1 MAQPLVKVQ
10 QVARFWSGYALI
22 GVVALTGVACGQ
34 SPQLSA
40 QAQPAGPGEQ
50 DNGTPVVDVAIAE
63 VSDAGARVYTGT
75 TRPARQ
81 VSLRSQAEGRLL
93 SLSGDPGDTVQQG
106 QVLGRLDNVLL
117 QTAVGEAEAELAAR
131 QFEVARAEAELA
143 DIRTSIE
150 QARVELQ
157 QASNDAQRL
166 KSLADQGAIAAQE
179 AERAETT
186 LRTAEQALASAQEQ
200 VRTRQQSVSAAQQR
214 VAAQRSI
221 VQETQQRLTFA
232 NLSSPISGVV
242 LERVTEPGDLVQP
255 GETVLTLGDLA
266 EIRVVIDVTDSQLQS
281 FALGQPIDL
290 EIDAFP
296 GETFNGRITRISPVA
311 DGTSRQVP
319 VEITVANPGNRIGSG
334 LLARVRG
341 GGTGEAAVLVPES
354 ALETSENGDEQVFV
368 VTESDQG
375 TAVVEARTVQIG
387 DRADGEVAIFSGL
400 SPGEQ
405 YVVRS
410 NQPLESGQ
418 TVQLSLMS
426 DG

>member
-1 MAQPLVKVQ
+1 MTNRLGGGPRWWKTWPGIFLA
-10 QVARFWSGYALI
+10 GT
-22 GVVALTGVACGQ
+22 VALTGTACGQ
-34 SPQLSA
+34 VPQLTA
-40 QAQPAGPGEQ
+40 QAQPAERERSSADSP
-50 DNGTPVVDVAIAE
+50 PVVDVALAE
-63 VSDAGARVYTGT
+63 ISDAGARVYTGT

-93 SLSGDPGDTVQQG
+93 SLTGDPGDTVQQG

-131 QFEVARAEAELA
+131 QFEVARTESELA

-186 LRTAEQALASAQEQ
+186 LRTAEQALASTQEQ
-200 VRTRQQSVSAAQQR
+200 VRTRQQAVSAAEQR
-214 VAAQRSI
+214 VIAQRSI

-232 NLSSPISGVV
+232 NLSAPISGVV
-242 LERVTEPGDLVQP
+242 LERVTEPGELIQP
-255 GETVLTLGDLA
+255 GEAVLTLGDLS
-266 EIRVVIDVTDSQLQS
+266 EIRVVIEVTDSNLQS

-290 EIDAFP
+290 EIDAFQ

-311 DGTSRQVP
+311 DGSRQVP
-319 VEITVANPGNRIGSG
+319 IEVTIPNPGNRIGSG

-341 GGTGEAAVLVPES
+341 GGTTAAAVLVPDS

-368 VTESDQG
+368 ITSSDNG

-387 DRADGEVAIFSGL
+387 DRADGEVAILSGL
-400 SPGEQ
+400 SAGEQ

-426 DG
+426 DS

>member
-93 SLSGDPGDTVQQG
+93 SLTGDPGDTVQQG

-179 AERAETT
+179 AERADTT
-186 LRTAEQALASAQEQ
+186 QRTAEQALASAQEQ

-296 GETFNGRITRISPVA
+296 GETFNGRVTRISPVA

-319 VEITVANPGNRIGSG
+319 VEITVPNPGSRIGSG

-341 GGTGEAAVLVPES
+341 GGTGEAVVLVPES
-354 ALETSENGDEQVFV
+354 ALETSENGEDQVFV
-368 VTESDQG
+368 ITESEDG
-375 TAVVEARTVQIG
+375 TAVVEARTVQIS
-387 DRADGEVAIFSGL
+387 DRADGEVSIRLGL

>member
-1 MAQPLVKVQ
+1 MAQPLGGIQ
-10 QVARFWSGYALI
+10 QVARSWSGYALI

-50 DNGTPVVDVAIAE
+50 DNGTPVVDVAIAA
-63 VSDAGARVYTGT
+63 VSDAGARVYMGT

-93 SLSGDPGDTVQQG
+93 SLTGDPGDTVQQG

-117 QTAVGEAEAELAAR
+117 QTAVGEARAELAAR

-179 AERAETT
+179 AERADTT

-200 VRTRQQSVSAAQQR
+200 VRTRQQSVSAAEQR
-214 VAAQRSI
+214 VTAQRSI

-232 NLSSPISGVV
+232 NLSAPISGVV

-255 GETVLTLGDLA
+255 GETVLTLGDLS
-266 EIRVVIDVTDSQLQS
+266 EIRVVIDVTDSNLRS

-341 GGTGEAAVLVPES
+341 GGTGDAAVLVPES
-354 ALETSENGDEQVFV
+354 ALEISENGEEQVFV
-368 VTESDQG
+368 ITESDQG

-387 DRADGEVAIFSGL
+387 DRADGEVAILSGL

-410 NQPLESGQ
+410 NQPLESRQ

-426 DG
+426 DR